1 MGCRVDKKV
10 STDAPRRLAMGR
22 WATAAMCNVVQWE
35 LDHVSAAA
43 LVDCGDGAS
52 GGWHGAGVTGK
63 TLVTVAVAVAVAV
76 AAMVAVDRGG
86 ATVEEEV
93 AGAGGM
99 CGCSRWVVRC
109 W

>member
-1 MGCRVDKKV
+1 VGCRVDKKL

-35 LDHVSAAA
+35 LDHVSAVA

-63 TLVTVAVAVAVAV
+63 MLVTVAVTV
-76 AAMVAVDRGG
+76 AAMVEVDRGG
-86 ATVEEEV
+86 ATVEEV

-99 CGCSRWVVRC
+99 CGCNRWVVRC